1 MTNHFLSAML
11 ERNRSETRFRLAL
24 ARLRSVCASEE
35 GEQEP
40 DANEGFASAMQEV
53 EDAARE
59 VIAGPV
65 RTPAD
70 LAAKIAVLQDWYLAD
85 FFAPA
90 LAEDGAGWAVRQTF
104 ADFQTWLPELEK
116 QRRSGARVEA
126 PVGAIN

>member
-1 MTNHFLSAML
+1 MTNHFLSAMT
-11 ERNRSETRFRLAL
+11 ERNRSEGRFRLAL
-24 ARLRSVCASEE
+24 ARLRSLCASDE
-35 GEQEP
+35 GEQGP
-40 DANEGFASAMQEV
+40 DADAEFASAMQEV

-65 RTPAD
+65 RTSAD

-104 ADFQTWLPELEK
+104 ADFQTWLPELER
-116 QRRSGARVEA
+116 QRRFGIGVAA